1 MTGKEP
7 ALSRPAVS
15 VGAGA
20 SRRATT
26 GFLARKTGWNES
38 CRCVHSEVCYGFNP
52 ELGKAHFLG
61 NKGNDWKNCGYH
73 MHVMQLLSAI
83 LPRLPQSERAGFT
96 KVRASLGVSVVDFIV
111 SAYQVKA
118 GEGLGGDSK
127 TQTNGAFGSCGEKAK
142 TPLSPAVISAL
153 SGL

>member
-1 MTGKEP
+1 M
-7 ALSRPAVS
+7 
-15 VGAGA
+15 
-20 SRRATT
+20 
-26 GFLARKTGWNES
+26 
-38 CRCVHSEVCYGFNP
+38 
-52 ELGKAHFLG
+52 G

-118 GEGLGGDSK
+118 GEVWAAAPRPRP
-127 TQTNGAFGSCGEKAK
+127 TER
-142 TPLSPAVISAL
+142 SAAAARRRRRR
-153 SGL
+153 